1 MSSSINIC
9 EAISEFG
16 IGMGNQIEMTFVYS
30 RVVVLSE
37 FASIITWMP
46 TDPTRLAY
54 WLLKDINKAIRDFEM
69 IKDGDRIGVAV
80 SGGKD
85 SLSLLRL
92 LDWRR
97 KSVLQTYE
105 LVVLHIIGDARGP
118 QCPIHPPLVA
128 WLENSGYKF
137 AVEPVII
144 PEDEALPMNCQRCTR
159 NRRRTLF
166 QIFRQMD
173 CNVVA
178 FGHHADDLAQTTL
191 LNLLIGGRLETMTP
205 RRDYFD
211 GQLRLIRPLC
221 YTREKAIR
229 RFARA
234 NPDFPSPPPDCPI
247 SDDTRRQHAE
257 ELIRHAEGWAK
268 NARTNLL
275 RAGLHGNEFWG
286 NNQEK

>member
-1 MSSSINIC
+1 MSS
-9 EAISEFG
+9 
-16 IGMGNQIEMTFVYS
+16 
-30 RVVVLSE
+30 
-37 FASIITWMP
+37 
-46 TDPTRLAY
+46 DPTRLAY

-69 IKDGDRIGVAV
+69 IQDDDRIGVAL

-97 KSVLQTYE
+97 QSVPQQYE
-105 LVVLHIIGDARGP
+105 LVTLHIIGDARGP
-118 QCPIHPPLVA
+118 ECPTHPPLIK
-128 WLENSGYKF
+128 WLQNSGYDY

-166 QIFRQMD
+166 QAFKQKG
-173 CNVVA
+173 CNVIA

-191 LNLLIGGRLETMTP
+191 LNLLFGGRVETMSP

-211 GQLRLIRPLC
+211 GELRLIRPLC
-221 YTREKAIR
+221 YTRKKAIR

-234 NPDFPSPPPDCPI
+234 NPDFPPPPPDCPI
-247 SDDTRRQHAE
+247 SDDTRRQRAE
-257 ELIRHAEGWAK
+257 ELIRQAEGWAK

-275 RAGLHGNEFWG
+275 RAGLRGNEIWVTKDKG
-286 NNQEK
+286 TSD

>member
-1 MSSSINIC
+1 MS
-9 EAISEFG
+9 
-16 IGMGNQIEMTFVYS
+16 
-30 RVVVLSE
+30 
-37 FASIITWMP
+37 

-54 WLLKDINKAIRDFEM
+54 WLFKDINKAIRDFEM
-69 IKDGDRIGVAV
+69 IQNGDRIGVAL

-97 KSVLQTYE
+97 KSVPQKYE
-105 LVVLHIIGDARGP
+105 LMAVHIVGDARGP
-118 QCPIHPPLVA
+118 GCPSHPPLLT
-128 WLENSGYKF
+128 WLEESGYQF
-137 AVEPVII
+137 AVKPVSL
-144 PEDEALPMNCQRCTR
+144 PEDESLPMNCKRCTH

-166 QIFRQMD
+166 YVFQEMG

-191 LNLLIGGRLETMTP
+191 LNLLFGGRVETMSP

-221 YTREKAIR
+221 YTREKAIH

-234 NPDFPSPPPDCPI
+234 NNDFPPPPPECPI
-247 SDDTRRQHAE
+247 SDDTRRLRAE
-257 ELIRHAEGWAK
+257 ELIRQAEGWAK
-268 NARTNLL
+268 NARVNLL
-275 RAGLHGNEFWG
+275 RAGLRGKQAWWDKGE
-286 NNQEK
+286 